1 MKTKASKTKATTA
14 GDKFIGDRIREAR
27 IANGQSMQE
36 VAGLIGCSWQQLQK
50 YEQGK
55 NRVNGGR
62 FELLVT
68 ALRRPMTYFFPNA
81 TDVRFLADPALNA
94 MLASKDGQELAR
106 AYARIPALPDRR
118 LVRDLAMRL
127 AKERANG

>member
-1 MKTKASKTKATTA
+1 MTKASRTKTTTA
-14 GDKFIGDRIREAR
+14 GDRFIGARMREAR
-27 IANGQSMQE
+27 IANGQSMRD

-50 YEQGK
+50 YETGM
-55 NRVNGGR
+55 NRVNGAR

-81 TDVRFLADPALNA
+81 TDVRFHADPALDA
-94 MLASKDGQELAR
+94 MMATKDGQDLAR
-106 AYARIPALPDRR
+106 AYARIPAQPDRR

>member
-1 MKTKASKTKATTA
+1 MTKRTTP
-14 GDKFIGDRIREAR
+14 GDRFIGHRIREAR
-27 IANGQSMQE
+27 IANGQSMKD
-36 VAGLIGCSWQQLQK
+36 VADLIGCSWQQLQK
-50 YEQGK
+50 YEAGF
-55 NRVNGGR
+55 NRVNGAR

-81 TDVRFLADPALNA
+81 TDVRFHADPALDA
-94 MLASKDGQELAR
+94 MMATKDGQELAR
-106 AYARIPALPDRR
+106 AFARIPAQPDRR

>member
-1 MKTKASKTKATTA
+1 MPRMKGRYTTA
-14 GDKFIGDRIREAR
+14 SDRFIGARMREAR
-27 IANGQSMQE
+27 IANQQSMKD
-36 VAGLIGCSWQQLQK
+36 VAELIGCSWQQLQK
-50 YEQGK
+50 YETGM
-55 NRVNGGR
+55 NRVNGAR

-81 TDVRFLADPALNA
+81 TDVRFHADPALDA
-94 MLASKDGQELAR
+94 MMATKDGQDLAR
-106 AYARIPALPDRR
+106 AYARIPAPPDRR